1 MNKVEWTLLSSHFPI
16 KFILVLVHLS
26 MLGDDEAYLRSYER
40 VSGMS
45 LHLDLWHDF
54 LLTSMHEYLLRIL

>member
-1 MNKVEWTLLSSHFPI
+1 MNKVEWTLLSSHCPI

-45 LHLDLWHDF
+45 P
-54 LLTSMHEYLLRIL
+54 S